1 MKKIVLPIFL
11 SLLFTSYSFS
21 QKFNKCIT
29 HEMFL
34 EQIKNDPQ
42 FLENQQNL
50 EIETHE
56 FTAHQNQNRS
66 AAAVKIIPVV
76 FHVVHEYGNENI
88 SRAQILDQLRTLNED
103 FRRLNPDTV
112 NTPQPFKSISGD
124 TEIEFRL
131 ATLDPNGNC
140 TDGINRLY
148 SPLTNNARDN
158 IKALVTPWPRN
169 KYLNVWVVKS
179 IENSSGSAGTVLGY
193 AQFPGGSA
201 ATDGIVLRSDRTGSI
216 GTSNDGRTMTHEI
229 GHWLN
234 LRHIWGDATC
244 GNDQVSDTPVHN
256 DANSGCPQFPH
267 LSSNCSG
274 SNANGDMFTN
284 YMDYSNG
291 TCMNQFS
298 IGQGTRMN
306 AALTSSTSG
315 RNNLSTS
322 ANLISTGTTT
332 VVTPNCAPVA
342 DFTPFLPTLICP
354 GTSVTFND
362 ETYRATPT
370 SYSWSFPGGTPST
383 STEINPVVVYNT
395 PGTYQASLT
404 VSNAVGSNTF
414 SRQSLIIV
422 APENAQENDTLTQ
435 GFELQDIPNDKWLV
449 VNRTVGSKTFV
460 RTSTSKFAGTFSAFV
475 DNFNNT
481 DGDIDELISPTF
493 DFTNIDSLSITY
505 KYAYAQRTTSAA
517 SSNRLQV
524 YLSNEC
530 GKTWTLRSNSFGT
543 SLATVAAQNTAF
555 YPTLTAQ
562 WKNVVVPNITAFAN
576 GTSVRI
582 KFVFT
587 SGDGNNLFIDNIQIN
602 GNSTTSIQEINLEN
616 VFSIQPNPTQGI
628 VKVTSSK
635 FNGSINE
642 VSIVNL
648 LGKQVYKINSIDKNT
663 NLNFDLSEFSDG
675 IYFLQ
680 IKTNKGNLTKKIVLT
695 K

>member
-1 MKKIVLPIFL
+1 MKKIILPIFL
-11 SLLFTSYSFS
+11 SLLFISNSFA

-29 HEMFL
+29 HEMYL
-34 EQIKNDPQ
+34 EQIKNDPL
-42 FLENQQNL
+42 FLVNQQNL

-56 FTAHQNQNRS
+56 FTSNQNQNRS
-66 AAAVKIIPVV
+66 AAAIRIIPVV
-76 FHVVHEYGNENI
+76 FHVVHEYGNESI
-88 SRAQILDQLRTLNED
+88 SKAQILDQLRTLNED

-140 TDGINRLY
+140 TDGINRIY

-158 IKALVTPWPRN
+158 IKALVTAWPRN
-169 KYLNVWVVKS
+169 KYLNVWIVKS

-201 ATDGIVLRSDRTGSI
+201 STDGIVLRSDRTGSI

-234 LRHIWGDATC
+234 LRHIWGDDQC
-244 GNDQVSDTPVHN
+244 GNDLVSDTPVHFE
-256 DANSGCPQFPH
+256 DNSGCPSFPH
-267 LSSNCSG
+267 LSDCSG
-274 SNANGDMFTN
+274 ANANGDMFTN

-298 IGQGTRMN
+298 IGQGNRMN
-306 AALTSSTSG
+306 AALSSSTSG
-315 RNNLSTS
+315 RNNLPSS

-362 ETYRATPT
+362 ETYRAVPT

-383 STEINPVVVYNT
+383 STEVNPVVVYNT

-404 VSNAVGSNTF
+404 VSNAAGSSSF

-435 GFELQDIPNDKWLV
+435 GFEIQDIPNDKWLV
-449 VNRTVGSKTFV
+449 VNRTAGSKTFV
-460 RTSTSKFAGTFSAFV
+460 RTSTSKFAGAFSAFI
-475 DNFNNT
+475 DNFNNRE
-481 DGDIDELISPTF
+481 GDIDELISPTF

-524 YLSNEC
+524 FLSIDC
-530 GKTWTLRSNSFGT
+530 GKTWSLRSNVFGAN
-543 SLATVAAQNTAF
+543 LATIAAQNTAF
-555 YPTLTAQ
+555 FPTQIAQ
-562 WKNVVVPNITAFAN
+562 WENVVIPNIGGFAN

-587 SGDGNNLFIDNIQIN
+587 SGDGNNFFIDNIQIK
-602 GNSTTSIQEINLEN
+602 GNSTTSINEVNLESN
-616 VFSIQPNPTQGI
+616 FSIQPNPNNGLFNL
-628 VKVTSSK
+628 TSK
-635 FNGSINE
+635 DFNGKVNE
-642 VSIVNL
+642 VSIYSLIGKEIYRNNFVNSNNKL
-648 LGKQVYKINSIDKNT
+648 DVDISNFSNGVYFMQV
-663 NLNFDLSEFSDG
+663 
-675 IYFLQ
+675 
-680 IKTNKGNLTKKIVLT
+680 KTSKGNITKKIVLT